1 MGFLSLLTGGLGKSI
16 VDGVKDLVDDFITT
30 DEEKFE
36 QMIKKAELQLKER
49 KLQLEREKAYLQDT
63 QSARETYADIST
75 SQAAPLLNKIFP
87 SVLAFTTVILT
98 FILFFYFAQGTFQGP
113 QKDIVIYILGVLS
126 TITTQIFAFYF
137 GSSAGSKDKDEL
149 IKKIGGAK

>member
-1 MGFLSLLTGGLGKSI
+1 MGFLSLLAGGLGKSI
-16 VDGVKDLVDDFITT
+16 IDGVKDLVDDFVTT

-36 QMIKKAELQLKER
+36 QMVKKAELQLKEEE
-49 KLQLEREKAYLQDT
+49 LQFEREKAYLQDT
-63 QSARETYADIST
+63 QSARETYARVST
-75 SQAAPLLNKIFP
+75 SEGAPFINKVFP

-98 FILFFYFAQGTFQGP
+98 FILFYYFAKGNLEGS

-137 GSSAGSKDKDEL
+137 GSSAGSKEKTEIL
-149 IKKIGGAK
+149 KKLNTGR